1 VSYDSSKKRLLATS
15 SVTGVVF
22 ESQDGGRNWKRGPDA
37 GYPLRGVSVVHGR
50 LLATTPFD
58 GVVVQP
64 GDEAQSAA
72 AEMSGASN

>member
-1 VSYDSSKKRLLATS
+1 
-15 SVTGVVF
+15 
-22 ESQDGGRNWKRGPDA
+22 
-37 GYPLRGVSVVHGR
+37 VVHGR